1 MEDSIFSQEWRR
13 CLQEHYKYVVRNDDT
28 ITRDSLEKVLLSQ
41 AVNFSEDD
49 LQTLYVEATA
59 HVEDM
64 PDGFVPDMQR
74 AGATSPEQAEPV
86 SADVHQPANE
96 DMTFIAHPAE
106 CTCPSCMESVAN
118 ESLHD
123 EEGQPLSPEALEERI
138 AEQEEQAKASEK
150 QMRMF

>member
-86 SADVHQPANE
+86 SADVQQPANE
-96 DMTFIAHPAE
+96 DMTF
-106 CTCPSCMESVAN
+106 SNVK
-118 ESLHD
+118 
-123 EEGQPLSPEALEERI
+123 ALFR
-138 AEQEEQAKASEK
+138 
-150 QMRMF
+150 